1 MKKLFIIATVLV
13 TAVLSACQKD
23 KRTYVAADITAPA
36 ITSPG
41 TGTSIAVTVPDSSQ
55 MLTITWR
62 KPNYG
67 VSAVVSY
74 FVQIDSLGKNFKTYV
89 NIGNLTTTNTLS
101 LSYNI
106 LNNDLLNPLAL
117 TPNAASTI
125 EVRIGSA
132 IYGSDT
138 VYSKPVSIAFTSL
151 QLDQL
156 WLPGSYENY
165 SPATAPTIPSVI
177 AKTTY
182 EGFAYFSA
190 AGNFKFTSAPDYNH
204 INYGYASAGLLTTNG
219 TAGGI
224 GYNSAGV
231 YLLDANVQAL
241 TYDAQYIQTFG
252 IIGTATADQW
262 NGSTP
267 MTYNTATGLW
277 TITTSLTAGAL
288 KFRAN
293 DAWDINYGPTNPSA
307 LSGAMVFNNPNAITI
322 TTAGTY
328 TITMDMTQRTQKAYL
343 YSVVQN

>member
-1 MKKLFIIATVLV
+1 MKKIFIIV
-13 TAVLSACQKD
+13 TALVFVLLSACQKE
-23 KRTYVAADITAPA
+23 KKITVAANIQASA
-36 ITSPG
+36 ITSPA
-41 TGTSIAVTVPDSSQ
+41 TGTSIDVTVADSSQ
-55 MLTITWR
+55 TFTVTWS

-74 FVQIDSLGKNFKTYV
+74 FVQVDSLGKNFKSFV
-89 NIGNLTTTNTLS
+89 NIGNVTATNTLS
-101 LSYNI
+101 LSYNN
-106 LNNDLLNPLAL
+106 LNALLMNPLNL
-117 TPNAASTI
+117 TPNAASSLEIRVGT
-125 EVRIGSA
+125 A
-132 IYGSDT
+132 IYGADT
-138 VYSKPVSIAFTSL
+138 VYSKPVSLSLTTL

-165 SPATAPTIPSVI
+165 NPAGAPIIPSVI
-177 AKTTY
+177 AHTTY

-204 INYGYASAGLLTTNG
+204 INYGYASNGVLTTNG
-219 TAGGI
+219 SAAGI

-241 TYDAQYIQTFG
+241 TYSAQYIQTFG
-252 IIGTATADQW
+252 IIGTATAGQW
-262 NGSTP
+262 NSSTP
-267 MTYNTATGLW
+267 MTYNVSNGLW

-293 DAWDINYGPTNPSA
+293 NSWDINYGPTNANA
-307 LSGAMVFNNPNAITI
+307 LSGTMAFNNPNSITI

-328 TITMDMTQRTQKAYL
+328 TITMDMTQTVQKGYL